1 MDKPIRDPEWKLYHI
16 QGKVAKDATRIF
28 FGGLYQGKAIFYF
41 DAFRFFIESSKN
53 VWEEISLPDNGF
65 ENDTSVI
72 STAWKY
78 SRNNVYYVSEV
89 CSTEFFQGAH
99 AFRVDGTKSI
109 AAESYGNNSKIGR
122 FADVNNI
129 RIYYE
134 IYGSGAPLLLLHGNS
149 SSISSFE
156 KQIPALAKQFR
167 VIAVDSRGQGKST
180 EDGKTYTYDLFA
192 EDMNAFLDHLHLD
205 SVNIVG
211 WSDGGNTGLIMAMNY
226 PSRVRKLVTM
236 GANIFIND
244 HVVEKWVFKTLNK
257 EKKDLLRDNYP
268 GSANRLRLINLLLTE
283 PKHHFDELNRV
294 TCPVLVMAGEKDVIK
309 ESHTRNIA
317 QAIPGS
323 TLMIIPKATHYLPTE
338 DAVTFN
344 KAVIDFLK

>member
-1 MDKPIRDPEWKLYHI
+1 
-16 QGKVAKDATRIF
+16 
-28 FGGLYQGKAIFYF
+28 
-41 DAFRFFIESSKN
+41 
-53 VWEEISLPDNGF
+53 
-65 ENDTSVI
+65 
-72 STAWKY
+72 
-78 SRNNVYYVSEV
+78 
-89 CSTEFFQGAH
+89 
-99 AFRVDGTKSI
+99 
-109 AAESYGNNSKIGR
+109 
-122 FADVNNI
+122 
-129 RIYYE
+129 
-134 IYGSGAPLLLLHGNS
+134 
-149 SSISSFE
+149 
-156 KQIPALAKQFR
+156 LAKQFR